1 MGFIMKCRQAWLGSL
16 LLILFTI
23 TGCSSLPDI
32 VPQIPLPRAD
42 NNSLPAGQDIE
53 QANAFLAAGKQREA
67 ASAYFAA
74 SQNYRS
80 PERERLILQAAEL
93 AAILKD
99 TNLTQRYLAP
109 INFSALNA
117 ENKARFRFTQG
128 QLAQNDRNYREALRI
143 LPQRI
148 VGLPPELGEKI
159 LNARMSAAQSSGDKL
174 ALVQELV
181 LQEPNIKEDYK
192 ISLNHDRIWN
202 HVQQIPAFQL
212 EEGKNR
218 INHPIVKNWLELGQ
232 LARIAKNGSTSKKET
247 LRSDVASWLQR
258 NPNHPGQSKAIA
270 LLNAA
275 PATVVTPYRELG
287 GVKSDKTQ
295 QAVTTPAAKT
305 SNTTAVLLPLSGKLA
320 DIGKTLLSGIQT
332 AHKQNPNGHSLRAY
346 DTNNNSITDLYKTA
360 VENGASSVI
369 GPFNKSALSKLTQ
382 TSVPT
387 LGLNYVDS
395 ITNTSGKL
403 FQFGLSPEDE
413 AVQIAQYA
421 LNQGQKRVAILTPD
435 SSWGNR
441 LQEAMRKAVI
451 ERLGKV
457 ILTEKYRNNSISY
470 LQPAQSVA
478 ARENELDAILIAASP
493 TQARRLFP
501 DLRQQVKSLPI
512 YATSHV
518 YNGVSNPEKDAVLEG
533 LIFTETPWVLDNPD
547 STASFPRLFAM
558 GMDAYQISNQLDS
571 LKSFGSSINGKT
583 GRIRLSSDGTLHR
596 NLAWAR
602 FSKGRAILHG
612 R

>member
-1 MGFIMKCRQAWLGSL
+1 MTLGA
-16 LLILFTI
+16 
-23 TGCSSLPDI
+23 CSSLPDI
-32 VPQIPLPRAD
+32 VPQIPLPRVD

-53 QANAFLAAGKQREA
+53 RANAFLSAGKRREA

-93 AAILKD
+93 AAIIKN

-109 INFSALNA
+109 INYSILNS
-117 ENKARFRFTQG
+117 ENQSRFRFTQA
-128 QLAQNDRNYREALRI
+128 QLALNDRNYREALRI

-148 VGLPPELGEKI
+148 SNLPPDLGEKI

-181 LQEPNIKEDYK
+181 LQEPNLKEDYQV
-192 ISLNHDRIWN
+192 SLNHDRIWN

-218 INHPIVKNWLELGQ
+218 INHPVLKNWLALGQ
-232 LARIAKNGSTSKKET
+232 LARIAKSGSTSRKES

-270 LLNAA
+270 LLNAS
-275 PATVVTPYRELG
+275 PNTVITPYRVLG
-287 GVKSDKTQ
+287 GIKSDKPQ
-295 QAVTTPAAKT
+295 QTIQSTTATKP
-305 SNTTAVLLPLSGKLA
+305 SNETAVLVPLSGKLA
-320 DIGKTLLSGIQT
+320 NIGKTLLSGIQT
-332 AHKQNPNGHSLRAY
+332 AHKQNTNGRTLRAY
-346 DTNNNSITDLYKTA
+346 DTNNQSITRLYQSA
-360 VENGASSVI
+360 LENGASTVI
-369 GPFNKSALSKLTQ
+369 GPFNKSSLSQLTQ

-387 LGLNYVDS
+387 IGLNYADS
-395 ITNTSGKL
+395 IANSSGNL
-403 FQFGLSPEDE
+403 YQFGLSPVDE
-413 AVQIAQYA
+413 AVQVAQFA
-421 LNQGQKRVAILTPD
+421 LNQGKKRVAILTPD

-441 LQEAMRKAVI
+441 LQDAMRKAVI

-457 ILTEKYRNNSISY
+457 VIAESYRNSSISY
-470 LQPAQSVA
+470 LQPAQSIA

-493 TQARRLFP
+493 TQARRLYP

-533 LIFTETPWVLDNPD
+533 LIFTETPWVIDNPN

-558 GMDAYQISNQLDS
+558 GMDAYQISNQLSS
-571 LKSFGSSINGKT
+571 LKSFGSSLNGKT